1 MNVTFCGHS
10 QITKADNI
18 ANWLRNVTQD
28 LIEQGATTFYLGGY
42 GEFDSLAASILREQK
57 KKYPQIELV
66 LVLAYLNTGRDV
78 SGYDSTVYPPLENVP
93 RRFSI
98 SHRNRW
104 MVESADV
111 VVAYVLHDWGGAA
124 TTLRC
129 AKQTKNQI
137 IMLLNEMGID
147 VEDYRYDEKE
157 EQLYTVRTIS
167 GEKYELPFNHESDGT
182 RKLIAAL
189 PVILVALQEGR
200 LVIIDELDAKL
211 HPKLLRYVISMF
223 KNKKINKYGAQLLF
237 TSHDIA
243 TMKNTVFRRDEIW
256 FAALDENHSSQVY
269 SLYEIRREDKERV
282 NSTAAFDKQYLE
294 GRYGA
299 DPYLQNMLSGG
310 EWI

>member
-28 LIEQGATTFYLGGY
+28 LIEQGATTFYLGGYGEIIEQGATTFYLGGY

-129 AKQTKNQI
+129 AKQKKKQI
-137 IMLLNEMGID
+137 ISYRDEMG
-147 VEDYRYDEKE
+147 
-157 EQLYTVRTIS
+157 S
-167 GEKYELPFNHESDGT
+167 
-182 RKLIAAL
+182 
-189 PVILVALQEGR
+189 
-200 LVIIDELDAKL
+200 
-211 HPKLLRYVISMF
+211 
-223 KNKKINKYGAQLLF
+223 
-237 TSHDIA
+237 
-243 TMKNTVFRRDEIW
+243 
-256 FAALDENHSSQVY
+256 
-269 SLYEIRREDKERV
+269 
-282 NSTAAFDKQYLE
+282 
-294 GRYGA
+294 
-299 DPYLQNMLSGG
+299 
-310 EWI
+310 

>member
-104 MVESADV
+104 MVEWWPMFSMIGAEQPQRYGVPNRKRSRLFHIVMKWAAEV
-111 VVAYVLHDWGGAA
+111 VYFAA
-124 TTLRC
+124 TS
-129 AKQTKNQI
+129 
-137 IMLLNEMGID
+137 
-147 VEDYRYDEKE
+147 Y
-157 EQLYTVRTIS
+157 
-167 GEKYELPFNHESDGT
+167 F
-182 RKLIAAL
+182 
-189 PVILVALQEGR
+189 
-200 LVIIDELDAKL
+200 
-211 HPKLLRYVISMF
+211 
-223 KNKKINKYGAQLLF
+223 
-237 TSHDIA
+237 
-243 TMKNTVFRRDEIW
+243 
-256 FAALDENHSSQVY
+256 
-269 SLYEIRREDKERV
+269 
-282 NSTAAFDKQYLE
+282 
-294 GRYGA
+294 
-299 DPYLQNMLSGG
+299 QNC
-310 EWI
+310 

>member
-104 MVESADV
+104 MEQPQRYGVPNRKRSRLFHIVMKWAAEV
-111 VVAYVLHDWGGAA
+111 VYFAA
-124 TTLRC
+124 TS
-129 AKQTKNQI
+129 
-137 IMLLNEMGID
+137 
-147 VEDYRYDEKE
+147 Y
-157 EQLYTVRTIS
+157 
-167 GEKYELPFNHESDGT
+167 F
-182 RKLIAAL
+182 
-189 PVILVALQEGR
+189 
-200 LVIIDELDAKL
+200 
-211 HPKLLRYVISMF
+211 
-223 KNKKINKYGAQLLF
+223 
-237 TSHDIA
+237 
-243 TMKNTVFRRDEIW
+243 
-256 FAALDENHSSQVY
+256 
-269 SLYEIRREDKERV
+269 
-282 NSTAAFDKQYLE
+282 
-294 GRYGA
+294 
-299 DPYLQNMLSGG
+299 QNC
-310 EWI
+310 